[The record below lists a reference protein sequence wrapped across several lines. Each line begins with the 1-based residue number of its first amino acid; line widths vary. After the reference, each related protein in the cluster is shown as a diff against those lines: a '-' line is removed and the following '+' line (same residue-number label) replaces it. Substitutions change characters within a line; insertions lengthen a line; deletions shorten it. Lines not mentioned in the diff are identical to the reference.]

1 MLLSL
6 LALISFYIG
15 NVQAFR
21 DTSPFLL
28 LSTNPSSE
36 AIKEF
41 SVEQL
46 KSRAQVLDISKN
58 FLSECSSDTYLILT
72 HPSIS
77 AEDLSK
83 NASHLSQAIKNLDFP
98 TKILIRESIGLK
110 TDDGEKLA
118 TYLEEKCGS
127 KRASGWAFNEIKG
140 QRESG
145 TSLVIS
151 KKFEGGLKETD
162 VSLSTNLLANIT
174 KDINY
179 TLILL
184 TTPPK
189 SSEGQDYRN
198 TESIN
203 TPSHLEL
210 KRQLAARSHI
220 ISKDAD
226 LRPLFEKYQ
235 FFSPG
240 IFIGILVTIILIT
253 ILSVGIRAISG
264 LEVSYGA
271 FEKEQGPTLTKK
283 S

>member
-1 MLLSL
+1 M
-6 LALISFYIG
+6 
-15 NVQAFR
+15 
-21 DTSPFLL
+21 
-28 LSTNPSSE
+28 
-36 AIKEF
+36 
-41 SVEQL
+41 
-46 KSRAQVLDISKN
+46 
-58 FLSECSSDTYLILT
+58 
-72 HPSIS
+72 
-77 AEDLSK
+77 
-83 NASHLSQAIKNLDFP
+83 
-98 TKILIRESIGLK
+98 
-110 TDDGEKLA
+110 
-118 TYLEEKCGS
+118 EEKCGS

-151 KKFEGGLKETD
+151 KKFEGGMKETGKIESMYFYFYMLKVYID

-240 IFIGILVTIILIT
+240 KIL
-253 ILSVGIRAISG
+253 
-264 LEVSYGA
+264 
-271 FEKEQGPTLTKK
+271 TLAL
-283 S
+283 